1 VVDGRQDHGRKLMIP
16 PKQVVQ
22 PQPIQPQQAQ
32 PVNPPIVLA
41 EAIKKRRM
49 APKQPVK
56 KMPNG

>member
-1 VVDGRQDHGRKLMIP
+1 MIP